1 MVGTCVVG
9 WPRLYARFTFA
20 PSARNGTMPLEASG
34 GAHPIFRSPKEPIMN
49 TRILVLAAAVAL
61 GALGTAHAQGADTPR
76 VDQRQ
81 ANQQRRI
88 DQGVASGALTP
99 REAARLRHQQGHVAA
114 AEARA
119 KSDGQVTRAE
129 RARLHAMQDRASGR
143 IYRQKHDR
151 QRVH

>member
-1 MVGTCVVG
+1 
-9 WPRLYARFTFA
+9 
-20 PSARNGTMPLEASG
+20 
-34 GAHPIFRSPKEPIMN
+34 MN

-99 REAARLRHQQGHVAA
+99 SEAARLRHQQGHVAA